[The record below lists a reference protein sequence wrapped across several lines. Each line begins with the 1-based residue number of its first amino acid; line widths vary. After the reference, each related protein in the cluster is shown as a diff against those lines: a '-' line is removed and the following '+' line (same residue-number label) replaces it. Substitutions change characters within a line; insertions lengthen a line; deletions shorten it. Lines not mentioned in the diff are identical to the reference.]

1 MTHKNWTDDHI
12 TILKDLYPQEN
23 VTTDHL
29 QQLLGRTQRALHH
42 KALAL
47 GLRRPTTLWTQQQ
60 IELLKRMYPDSAV
73 SAQDM
78 ECALSRRW
86 AAIKAKASKLKLL
99 RPNRNKYDVNRKY
112 FKIIDTPTKAYLLG
126 LLAADGA
133 IDPKKGA
140 YKVTLMLQFKDKILI
155 NRFINEI
162 APTTPITINRNTFS
176 VSIHGKEICEDLAKY
191 GIGARKSTN
200 LRWPEA
206 LPQEF
211 TIPFILGYFDGD
223 GTLCQVNSRGHQ
235 YWQWV
240 LLGCQDFLATAKQ
253 HIEHYAQ
260 VPINGPIR
268 TDKHRSPHLYRIYVG
283 KQQSIQKIDAIL
295 NASGLG
301 LPRKH
306 FADNTPIMR

>member
-1 MTHKNWTDDHI
+1 
-12 TILKDLYPQEN
+12 
-23 VTTDHL
+23 
-29 QQLLGRTQRALHH
+29 
-42 KALAL
+42 
-47 GLRRPTTLWTQQQ
+47 
-60 IELLKRMYPDSAV
+60 
-73 SAQDM
+73 M
-78 ECALSRRW
+78 ECALNRQW

-99 RPNRNKYDVNRKY
+99 RPNRNKHDVNRQY

-133 IDPKKGA
+133 IDSTKGA
-140 YKVTLMLQFKDKILI
+140 YKITLMLQFKDKILI

-162 APTTPITINRNTFS
+162 APNTPITINRNTFS
-176 VSIHGKEICEDLAKY
+176 VSIYGKEICEDLAKY

-211 TIPFILGYFDGD
+211 AIPFILGYFDGD

-253 HIEHYAQ
+253 HIEHHAQ

-283 KQQSIQKIDAIL
+283 KQQSIQKIDTIL